1 MSNDNENFGLL
12 YSAYHKFYSALKHL
26 NQFCVGNDLFDNI
39 SSLDSFFSEYR
50 NITFVLQKSL
60 NKTEYMDDY
69 KSIRD
74 KHFSDPVSK
83 WMVLSRNKVLKQQPF
98 ELKKKVIVTI
108 YLPTNSLE
116 FFVQEFTLSNE
127 EEYSVLN
134 HKIMTMIADLKLLE
148 VHFSIEYLFY
158 KEHSQELF
166 EDITVSIINAFNFLQ
181 EMEGRIQ
188 EDNILVNQLKDKIKK
203 LHFYK
208 TPKEYL
214 FIQDYVYYADVNK
227 FEISQRAYMS
237 FGVKDSPFCIPSK
250 DIRISLNAFDKLFPR
265 ANESL
270 KGVFKAFLFQH
281 LFIYQEPTQ
290 KVMPTFMVVYE
301 DGTYTL
307 HSFQGTIRTTIY
319 REVNAIAKLIKFEKI
334 KAVLFTCE
342 EYSYLLDDFQ
352 ELYSMSYPDRIL
364 HAKNEFASFYMLS
377 KQEEGI
383 VRCSLDLKRIL
394 DKEYIFKQIRQ
405 LEWQKE
411 EIKNSFLNPII
422 RALDDIRSGQ

>member
-181 EMEGRIQ
+181 EME
-188 EDNILVNQLKDKIKK
+188 
-203 LHFYK
+203 
-208 TPKEYL
+208 
-214 FIQDYVYYADVNK
+214 
-227 FEISQRAYMS
+227 
-237 FGVKDSPFCIPSK
+237 
-250 DIRISLNAFDKLFPR
+250 
-265 ANESL
+265 
-270 KGVFKAFLFQH
+270 
-281 LFIYQEPTQ
+281 
-290 KVMPTFMVVYE
+290 
-301 DGTYTL
+301 
-307 HSFQGTIRTTIY
+307 
-319 REVNAIAKLIKFEKI
+319 
-334 KAVLFTCE
+334 
-342 EYSYLLDDFQ
+342 
-352 ELYSMSYPDRIL
+352 DRIL

-383 VRCSLDLKRIL
+383 VRCSFDLKRIL